1 MSGPHISIPVIQVL
15 YGVLHAIEGNNKL
28 SFMVSLLRQAIDGVQ
43 FIIDQNTNQQEEI
56 YKLESN
62 VSKLKK
68 LVSTPSGDWSELDR
82 NWVKR
87 ITTQ

>member
-43 FIIDQNTNQQEEI
+43 FVIDQNTNQQEEI

-68 LVSTPSGDWSELDR
+68 LVSTPPGSWSELDR
-82 NWVKR
+82 NWVNR
-87 ITTQ
+87 ITS